1 MTHPSYLLN
10 PGDMFQVDIERVM
23 AATGKPK
30 RPSQHQQ
37 ALPANTTTETV
48 EGEEAEADAEAEPA
62 VSEAESLDAEAAKE
76 KHMATLKELQSRAET
91 ALTLPESRDRAK
103 AKRALRKYLKEVKTA
118 LDNTRKSKG
127 AQSASEMSD
136 AEAELTALFADIS
149 VSWTQFKTQKKQAH
163 EAYKAQKAAGSDTT
177 TTAAAAAVSTP
188 PRFTSSQRRLF
199 MLAADADRNA
209 ARDWSKPY
217 RTPWQ
222 PRDWMAPFA
231 FVPRYLEVN
240 QRICAAV
247 YLRHPVA
254 RPGLAEVPTPFSP
267 TLSQLAFNWYL
278 KRG

>member
-23 AATGKPK
+23 TATGKPK
-30 RPSQHQQ
+30 RPGQNQQ
-37 ALPANTTTETV
+37 ALPTTAATEAA
-48 EGEEAEADAEAEPA
+48 EGEEAEAEVEAEPA
-62 VSEAESLDAEAAKE
+62 VSEVEPLDAEAAKE
-76 KHMATLKELQSRAET
+76 KHIAILKELQSRAEK
-91 ALTLPESRDRAK
+91 ALTLPEIRDRAK
-103 AKRALRKYLKEVKTA
+103 AKIALRKYLKEVKTD
-118 LDNTRKSKG
+118 LDNTRKSKA

-136 AEAELTALFADIS
+136 AEAELTTLFADIS
-149 VSWTQFKTQKKQAH
+149 LTWTQFKNQNKQAK
-163 EAYKAQKAAGSDTT
+163 EAAAGTT
-177 TTAAAAAVSTP
+177 TSTATP
-188 PRFTSSQRRLF
+188 TPNTSDRFTPAQRRLF
-199 MLAADADRNA
+199 MKVNDAERNA
-209 ARDWSKPY
+209 QRDWSKPY

-267 TLSQLAFNWYL
+267 FVSQLAYNWYL
-278 KRG
+278 RRG